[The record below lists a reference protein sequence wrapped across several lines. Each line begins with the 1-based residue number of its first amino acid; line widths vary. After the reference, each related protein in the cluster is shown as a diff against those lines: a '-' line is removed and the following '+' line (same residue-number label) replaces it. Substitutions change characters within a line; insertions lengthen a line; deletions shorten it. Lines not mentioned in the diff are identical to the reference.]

1 MAAQPHA
8 QHQLGLIMV
17 AGAAPCWSS
26 AGLFVRGI
34 SLDLMTTLMIRGLFS
49 GLAVFTLHCFLEG
62 RLAFGDFRRGGWPGV
77 GVALLSAMSMITGIG
92 ALRFGAVADALVI
105 YATVPFVTA
114 SLAWLLIGERT
125 TRATIIASGVA
136 LAGVLVMLLGADW
149 NGSMVGRILACF
161 MTLGMAG
168 FSIIM
173 RRHRDLPMLP
183 AMAASAWLVAFIAI
197 WFADF
202 SSITPWQFLLGALFG
217 CLQNAAGLALYTLG
231 TRRVGAAE
239 ATLLAA
245 LEVPF
250 TPFWVWLFLNETPGI
265 WTLAGGLVVLAALF
279 THIWGEFRRSSRKTE
294 AGFAPAP

>member
-17 AGAAPCWSS
+17 AGAALCWSS

-34 SLDLMTTLMIRGLFS
+34 SLDLMTMLMIRGLFS

-62 RLAFGDFRRGGWPGV
+62 RLALGDFRRGGWPGV

-149 NGSMVGRILACF
+149 NGSMLGRILACF

-183 AMAASAWLVAFIAI
+183 AMAASAWLVAFIGI

-231 TRRVGAAE
+231 TRRIGAAE

-294 AGFAPAP
+294 AEFAPAP